1 MISSA
6 NLFDIAPSWHA
17 VTRLGQSEIV
27 LPAAMLAIAVLFVNS
42 ETRDL
47 ALRWM
52 VGLALAALITLATK
66 VAFIGWGI
74 GWEAID
80 FTGISGHTMCAA
92 ATYPILFLALG
103 SGRSMRWIVALQVMA
118 WSLVVAVAVS
128 RIMVGAHSP
137 SEVVAGL
144 LLGGAVSV
152 VSLSGSSK
160 LTFAI
165 HPMAILV
172 LSIWFSMGASEM
184 PPSQTH
190 SRITNLALRISG
202 RTVPFK
208 RGDIRIHAIKFL
220 PFDPRGST
228 LPYRYIR

>member
-1 MISSA
+1 MILPA
-6 NLFDIAPSWHA
+6 NLIDIAPSWHS

-27 LPAAMLAIAVLFVNS
+27 LPAAMLVIAVLFVNS

-52 VGLALAALITLATK
+52 LGLALAVLVTLVSK
-66 VAFIGWGI
+66 IAFIGWGI

-80 FTGISGHTMCAA
+80 YTGISGHAMCAA
-92 ATYPILFLALG
+92 ATYPILFLAIG
-103 SGRSMRWIVALQVMA
+103 SRRSLRWIVAQQVLA

-152 VSLSGSSK
+152 VTLSGSSK

-208 RGDIRIHAIKFL
+208 RSDARIHTINFPA
-220 PFDPRGST
+220 FDPRGST
-228 LPYRYIR
+228 LQYRYIR

>member
-1 MISSA
+1 MISFA
-6 NLFDIAPSWHA
+6 NIFDIAPSWHA

-42 ETRDL
+42 ETRVL

-52 VGLALAALITLATK
+52 VGLAFAALITLTTK
-66 VAFIGWGI
+66 LAFIGWGI
-74 GWEAID
+74 GWTAID
-80 FTGISGHTMCAA
+80 FTGISGHAMCAA

-103 SGRSMRWIVALQVMA
+103 SGRSLRWIVALQVIA

-144 LLGGAVSV
+144 LLGGTVSV
-152 VSLSGSSK
+152 LAMTGSRQ
-160 LTFAI
+160 LTFAV
-165 HPMAILV
+165 HPVAIFVLLV
-172 LSIWFSMGASEM
+172 WFSMGSGEM

-190 SRITNLALRISG
+190 SHITSLALRISG
-202 RTVPFK
+202 RTAPFK
-208 RGDIRIHAIKFL
+208 RADVRIHTINFQH
-220 PFDPRGST
+220 
-228 LPYRYIR
+228 I

>member
-1 MISSA
+1 MWSPS
-6 NLFDIAPSWHA
+6 FFEYAPSWQA

-42 ETRDL
+42 ETRVL

-74 GWEAID
+74 GWAAID

-103 SGRSMRWIVALQVMA
+103 SGRSFRWIVALQAMA
-118 WSLVVAVAVS
+118 WSLVVVVAVS

-144 LLGGAVSV
+144 LLGGTMSV
-152 VSLSGSSK
+152 MAMTGSRQ
-160 LTFAI
+160 LTFAV
-165 HPMAILV
+165 HPAAILV
-172 LSIWFSMGASEM
+172 LLVWFSMGAGEM

-190 SRITNLALRISG
+190 SRITNLALSISG

-208 RGDIRIHAIKFL
+208 RADVRLQKPHV
-220 PFDPRGST
+220 
-228 LPYRYIR
+228 